1 VTFYAEMAET
11 AQALMAEFGQVVTLT
26 ESTPGAYDTALSKPA
41 APDVTTQTAVG
52 VVREYSSH
60 SIDGTLIQAGDLLL
74 ITGPKTT
81 AGAALAEPTVESGV
95 TFADETVWTV
105 KRVETVKPAGVV
117 LAYRLQLRQ

>member
-11 AQALMAEFGQVVTLT
+11 AQALIAEFGQVVTLT
-26 ESTPGAYDTALSKPA
+26 ESIPGAYDTALSKPA

-52 VVREYSSH
+52 VVREYSCH
-60 SIDGTLIQAGDLLL
+60 RIDGTLIQAGDLLL

-81 AGAALAEPTVESGV
+81 ADAALTEPTVESGV
-95 TFADETVWTV
+95 TLADQTVWTV